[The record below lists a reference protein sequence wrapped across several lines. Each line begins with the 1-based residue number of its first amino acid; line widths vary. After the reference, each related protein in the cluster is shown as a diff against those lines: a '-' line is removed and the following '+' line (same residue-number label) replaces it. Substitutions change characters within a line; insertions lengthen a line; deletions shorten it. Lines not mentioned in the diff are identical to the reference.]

1 MPVFNNILAGAAGS
15 GGADADFKI
24 ERSLRFES
32 SASAHLD
39 RSFNSSANRKKYTIS
54 FWIKR
59 GSLGVAQ
66 RIYTTNA
73 NSYLM
78 FDSNDYLHGN
88 TRGTSGN
95 NNFWYTS
102 RQFRDPSA
110 WTHIVAVYDLGVS
123 NPGLEIYVNGIKET
137 LTGNIGNY
145 DQHDGGTHTIG
156 GNGYF
161 LNGYLAEYHH
171 LDGIAISGTTD
182 TNGSVTGTAGAVY
195 LTDFGEF
202 DDNGVW
208 QPKEYSGS
216 HGTHGYYLNFKDN
229 SSKSAL
235 GEDSSGNNNDWDVNN
250 LAASAPGLS
259 TADEGF
265 DVLTYTGNNSS
276 GRNITGLNFT
286 PDLVW
291 IKNRLNTAGYNHI
304 LVDSNRGAGKY
315 LSTSSTGTE
324 SAFGYVSALNS
335 GGFTVSNHTEVNAS
349 SNNYVAWCWKAGG
362 TAVSNTDGSG
372 LSNVKVSANN
382 TYGFSIVTYDGGGS
396 GTANTDSGDS
406 FGHGLS
412 SAPKLVICKRRT
424 GGNNGWPVYH
434 ASTSLGALNMNS
446 TGTLDTNSYLF
457 AQKHPTDSV
466 VYIGNNP
473 EINATGSTYVAYCWS
488 EIAGFSKF
496 GTFTHSSTTS
506 IDFGFKPRYWLVKEI
521 DGSTPWYIFDAERDN
536 FDDPLQAQSYGTEGS
551 GFAFTVNDTG
561 ISWISGSFYA
571 GTYIYAAFADKPDRS
586 IIDSLIDTP
595 TNADA
600 NSGNNIGNYATYN
613 PLNLHNTSDT
623 VSEGNLKLTS
633 SGSGMSHMGRGTI
646 AMKSGKWYF
655 EVDWVDTD
663 HNFVGIVGQNDTSY
677 NNSYLYLSNA
687 KKSNTN
693 GNSEGSSYGAT
704 WGNGDTIG
712 CAFDADNGTLAFYK
726 NGVSQGTAFTGI
738 KTDGSA
744 GTHSP
749 YPRGYVALTGN
760 WNNHAATSHINFGQ
774 RPFAISSVPTGF
786 KSLCTQN
793 LTDPDIADGSDYF
806 DVDVYAGTGQAL
818 ERSNFSFEPDF
829 LWFKRRSTDRQ
840 NTLIDRLR
848 GETKRLF
855 SDSNESEAT
864 ASNVLTSFD
873 TDGFTLGTQGDVN
886 AQNETYVAWAWDAG
900 STTDTNNTAG
910 SITPTG
916 VLANPSAGFSIVSY
930 TGTGSNATVGHGLN
944 AAPEMVLYKSRG
956 DGNDWMVYHVAMGAT
971 KSMLLNDHAG
981 ETARG
986 DTFNNTAP
994 TSSVLHIGSSA
1005 TTNGT
1010 NTTGMIAY
1018 CFAPVEG
1025 FSSFGRVE
1033 GNGSANGPFIYTGFK
1048 PAFVMIKALYGYTAG
1063 SDIVANTSWII
1074 HDNARSPFNAN
1085 GAILAADRNND
1096 EEDNNSDIDFLSN
1109 GFKIRNTRSINTTN
1123 DAIYVA
1129 FAEHPFKYSRAA

>member
-265 DVLTYTGNNSS
+265 DVLTYSGNSSS

-291 IKNRLNTAGYNHI
+291 IKNRQNTSGYNHI
-304 LVDSNRGAGKY
+304 LVDSNRGEGKY

-488 EIAGFSKF
+488 EIPGFSKF

-536 FDDPLQAQSYGTEGS
+536 FD
-551 GFAFTVNDTG
+551 
-561 ISWISGSFYA
+561 
-571 GTYIYAAFADKPDRS
+571 
-586 IIDSLIDTP
+586 
-595 TNADA
+595 
-600 NSGNNIGNYATYN
+600 
-613 PLNLHNTSDT
+613 
-623 VSEGNLKLTS
+623 
-633 SGSGMSHMGRGTI
+633 
-646 AMKSGKWYF
+646 
-655 EVDWVDTD
+655 
-663 HNFVGIVGQNDTSY
+663 
-677 NNSYLYLSNA
+677 
-687 KKSNTN
+687 
-693 GNSEGSSYGAT
+693 
-704 WGNGDTIG
+704 
-712 CAFDADNGTLAFYK
+712 
-726 NGVSQGTAFTGI
+726 
-738 KTDGSA
+738 
-744 GTHSP
+744 
-749 YPRGYVALTGN
+749 
-760 WNNHAATSHINFGQ
+760 
-774 RPFAISSVPTGF
+774 
-786 KSLCTQN
+786 
-793 LTDPDIADGSDYF
+793 
-806 DVDVYAGTGQAL
+806 
-818 ERSNFSFEPDF
+818 
-829 LWFKRRSTDRQ
+829 
-840 NTLIDRLR
+840 
-848 GETKRLF
+848 
-855 SDSNESEAT
+855 
-864 ASNVLTSFD
+864 
-873 TDGFTLGTQGDVN
+873 
-886 AQNETYVAWAWDAG
+886 
-900 STTDTNNTAG
+900 
-910 SITPTG
+910 
-916 VLANPSAGFSIVSY
+916 
-930 TGTGSNATVGHGLN
+930 
-944 AAPEMVLYKSRG
+944 
-956 DGNDWMVYHVAMGAT
+956 
-971 KSMLLNDHAG
+971 
-981 ETARG
+981 
-986 DTFNNTAP
+986 
-994 TSSVLHIGSSA
+994 
-1005 TTNGT
+1005 
-1010 NTTGMIAY
+1010 
-1018 CFAPVEG
+1018 
-1025 FSSFGRVE
+1025 
-1033 GNGSANGPFIYTGFK
+1033 
-1048 PAFVMIKALYGYTAG
+1048 
-1063 SDIVANTSWII
+1063 
-1074 HDNARSPFNAN
+1074 
-1085 GAILAADRNND
+1085 
-1096 EEDNNSDIDFLSN
+1096 
-1109 GFKIRNTRSINTTN
+1109 
-1123 DAIYVA
+1123 
-1129 FAEHPFKYSRAA
+1129 